1 MRTIQGG
8 AIQGR
13 GGGGK
18 SGGGGGGREAPNTL
32 RSIATARIID
42 VVSEGPIGGLKDNLK
57 SVFLDDTPLQHQ
69 DDSFS
74 VEGVVVWGRTG
85 LPDQPHVEGF
95 TEIEREIP
103 VGVAVTKDSPEA
115 SGSGDGSVTRQ
126 VTDPTVDAVRVKARF
141 PNGLSWVRDNG
152 DIVRSFVDL
161 AIDVMPNGGVWTE
174 ALTDR
179 VLGKTTSPYERAYR
193 IALPEG
199 GAPWQVRM
207 RRVTEDR
214 VSVKEVDSLFWAS
227 YTELIDAKLQYPDTA
242 FAAVSADAEAFG
254 GRVPT
259 RNYEIYGLLVD
270 VPSNYDPQTRQYTGL
285 WDGTFKT
292 EWTDNPAWVLYALLT
307 NRRWGL
313 GDFIDAA
320 QVDKFAFYDIAQ
332 YNDELVD
339 DGLGGQEP
347 RYTFNGVVE
356 GREDAIRAVQLVA
369 GSFRGIT
376 HWASGAVTVSQ
387 DKPADP
393 VKLVTPANVI
403 DGLFTYSGT
412 GLKTRPTVALVSW
425 HDPDDGYKAA
435 IEVVEDPARIA
446 EYGWRPAEI
455 KAVGCTRRGQA
466 YRTGLWALDTAWNQ
480 TETVTY
486 RASWDH
492 ADVGPGD
499 IVSIADPAYA
509 GTRQGG
515 RVVTS
520 GTTGLTIDA
529 GVSIDGVSTYTLSV
543 VMPDGSIEDRTL
555 TNGAGDHTTLAWTTA
570 LAEAPVPGAVWIVS
584 PVAPRQFRILSVVE
598 AEANIFEITA
608 LLHDPNKYARI
619 EQGLV
624 LDIPTFTALPSGAL
638 KKPINPSHSEY
649 LYKPAATILTAVT
662 FSWEAPGDARVT
674 LFEVEVKP
682 TDGRAFQPAGTTSS
696 LSIDIAPTEDGPW
709 EFRVRSLDNLGRVS
723 PWATYQATL
732 GVLDGPPSDVQNFT
746 ISVVGSIATLSWDP
760 VPDLNLSH
768 YRIKRSPRTDGPGW
782 GEAVD
787 IQPRVEGTVV
797 QIAANSG
804 TFLIKAV
811 TEQGTESVNA
821 TSIVSTI
828 GSVEGLNVVETAT
841 EDPAFVGTKAQT
853 MVVTGNLRLAEQLPG
868 VFYAS
873 GQYDF
878 ATDVD
883 LGAVY
888 TSRVSADVN
897 ASGLNNQNV
906 MSSWASLAAVESLSG
921 TTASEWDA
929 EVQLRFTS
937 EDPGGSPVWSAWQTL
952 VIGDYAA
959 RAFEFRILLSG
970 ISTNISPNI
979 IDLEVTVDMPDR
991 IEAGDDLIVPAGGL
1005 RIDFA
1010 PAFRVLSGLG
1020 TAAQDMATGD
1030 RVAIT
1035 NKSRTGFDVRFF
1047 DNGGVGVQRTLDYVA
1062 KGYGY
1067 AG

>member
-1 MRTIQGG
+1 MRTIRGG
-8 AIQGR
+8 PIQGS

-32 RSIATARIID
+32 RSVATARIID

-95 TEIEREIP
+95 TEVEREIP
-103 VGVAVTKDSPEA
+103 VGVEVTKDTPEG

-141 PNGLSWVRDNG
+141 PNGLSWVKDNG
-152 DIVRSFVDL
+152 DIVATFVDL
-161 AIDVMPNGGVWTE
+161 AIDVMPNGGVWAE
-174 ALTDR
+174 ALSDQVR
-179 VLGKTTSPYERAYR
+179 GKTTSPYERAYR
-193 IALPEG
+193 VALPAG
-199 GAPWQVRM
+199 GAPWQVRL

-214 VSVKEVDSLFWAS
+214 TSVKEVDSLFWGS
-227 YTELIDAKLQYPDTA
+227 YTELVDAKLQYPDTA

-259 RNYEIYGLLVD
+259 RNYELYGLLIE

-292 EWTDNPAWVLYALLT
+292 QWTDNPAWVLYALLT
-307 NRRWGL
+307 NSRWGL
-313 GDFIDAA
+313 GDFIDAS

-332 YNDELVD
+332 YCDELVD

-435 IEVVEDPARIA
+435 IEVVEDPPRIA

-499 IVSIADPAYA
+499 IVKIADPAYA

-515 RVVTS
+515 RVVTP
-520 GTTGLTIDA
+520 GTTSLTIDA
-529 GVSIDGVSTYTLSV
+529 AVTIDGVSTYTLSV
-543 VMPDGSIEDRTL
+543 VMPDGSIADRTL
-555 TNGAGDHTTLAWTTA
+555 TNGAGDHTTLTWATA

-608 LLHDPNKYARI
+608 LLHDPDKYARI

-624 LDIPTFTALPSGAL
+624 LDAPTFSALPTGGL
-638 KKPINPSHSEY
+638 RKPQNPSHTEY
-649 LYKPAATILTAVT
+649 LYKPAATILSAVT
-662 FSWEAPGDARVT
+662 FSWEAPEDARVT
-674 LFEVEVKP
+674 LFEVEVRP
-682 TDGRAFQPAGTTSS
+682 TDGRAFQSAGTTAS
-696 LSIDIAPTEDGPW
+696 LSIDIAPTTDGVW
-709 EFRVRSLDNLGRVS
+709 DFRVRSRDTLGRVS
-723 PWATYQATL
+723 PWTTYQATL
-732 GVLDGPPSDVQNFT
+732 GILDGAPSDVENFT
-746 ISVVGSIATLSWDP
+746 ISVVGAIATLSWDP

-768 YRIKRSPRTDGPGW
+768 YRIKRSPRTNGPGW

-811 TEQGTESVNA
+811 TEQGVESVNA

-841 EDPAFVGTKAQT
+841 EDPGFAGVKTN
-853 MVVTGNLRLAEQLPG
+853 VVVDGGALKLAEETPG
-868 VFYAS
+868 AFFAS
-873 GQYDF
+873 GRYDF
-878 ATDVD
+878 ANQVD
-883 LGAVY
+883 LGAVF
-888 TSRVSADVN
+888 TSRVSGSITAGGEN
-897 ASGLNNQNV
+897 LNNTID
-906 MSSWASLAAVESLSG
+906 SWVTIDSVETIDGALAE
-921 TTASEWDA
+921 EWDVRF
-929 EVQLRFTS
+929 ELRFTS
-937 EDPGGSPVWSAWQTL
+937 DDPAGSPVWTDWAPL
-952 VIGDYAA
+952 IVGDYTA
-959 RAFEFRILLSG
+959 RAFEFRVTLIGANS
-970 ISTNISPNI
+970 NISPAVQA
-979 IDLEVTVDMPDR
+979 LSVSVDMPDR
-991 IEAGDDLIVPAGGL
+991 IEAGNDVVVPIAGLRVDFVPAFNAL
-1005 RIDFA
+1005 T
-1010 PAFRVLSGLG
+1010 GLG
-1020 TAAQDMATGD
+1020 IAAQDMATGD
-1030 RVAIT
+1030 RAEIT
-1035 NKSRTGFDVRFF
+1035 NKSATGFDIAFK
-1047 DNGGVGVQRTLDYVA
+1047 DSGGAGVQRTFDFVA

-1067 AG
+1067 VG